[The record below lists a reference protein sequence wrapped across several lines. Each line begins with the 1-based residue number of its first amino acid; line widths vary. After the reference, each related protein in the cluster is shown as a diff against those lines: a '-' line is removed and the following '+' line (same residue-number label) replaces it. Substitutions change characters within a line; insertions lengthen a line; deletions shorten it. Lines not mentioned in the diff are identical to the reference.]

1 MLEKSIIEK
10 FHSHNTLLS
19 TDLIAYVGFVK
30 MKNIFPHLD
39 LYAFLRLPEE
49 DTEIPYDAFEKAVD
63 NVKEKFIE
71 LNKNGKIL
79 LSEEIKLPT
88 KQLIEHGLA
97 NMGVYHHKSVL
108 KISESGN
115 VISEDKKLLFYYHNR
130 ADGYQLEKY
139 V

>member
-1 MLEKSIIEK
+1 MMKKL
-10 FHSHNTLLS
+10 FH
-19 TDLIAYVGFVK
+19 
-30 MKNIFPHLD
+30 HLD

-49 DTEIPYDAFEKAVD
+49 DTEIAYDDFEKSV
-63 NVKEKFIE
+63 EKIKAKFVE
-71 LNKNGKIL
+71 LNKEGKIL

-97 NMGVYHHKSVL
+97 NMGVYHSKSVL
-108 KISESGN
+108 KISETGN

-130 ADGYQLEKY
+130 ADGYHLEKY